1 MNSRNMPGHAIAAAV
16 LLGSMCS
23 AGTASADADAT
34 LVQVFDAVCVN
45 PVDAAGRKAA
55 AHAQGLRTPP
65 QSFQGKRPGGKGATL
80 ELNVW
85 KALEGRMLILY
96 TLIEPMPGYENL
108 SSLTCRAILSPG
120 DPAALADAGA
130 ALGVPFVADEKGA
143 QSAAFEITPDGRRPL
158 DMSDEAAMGD
168 AMQSGRLSLISF
180 NRSAKSDVD
189 VIQLLRT
196 QAP

>member
-65 QSFQGKRPGGKGATL
+65 ESFRKRPGGKGATL